1 MIVVNDPYRTGISR
15 ITGKMAS
22 IRHAT
27 ERDLI
32 EIREYLER
40 HRVPCALEGAD
51 AVIAVEADRMIGF
64 GIVQRSGLNP
74 CITVRELRRGSGLGP
89 LIAGHMME
97 YARPEER

>member
-1 MIVVNDPYRTGISR
+1 MIVVNDPCLSGISR

-32 EIREYLER
+32 DIREFLER
-40 HRVPCALEGAD
+40 HRVPCSLEGAD

-64 GIVQRSGLNP
+64 GIVQRSGSAP
-74 CITVRELRRGSGLGP
+74 CITVRELRRGSGIGP
-89 LIAGHMME
+89 LIAGHLME
-97 YARPEER
+97 FAGPER